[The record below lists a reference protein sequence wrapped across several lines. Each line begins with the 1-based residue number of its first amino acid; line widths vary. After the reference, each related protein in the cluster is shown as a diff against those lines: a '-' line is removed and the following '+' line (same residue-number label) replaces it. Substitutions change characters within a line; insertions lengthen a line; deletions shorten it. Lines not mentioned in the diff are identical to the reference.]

1 MIGYEVYWRDPIKG
15 YQLIGVLPER
25 RSDPKRVTK
34 ESVMNWGKIYFAK
47 NLKENY
53 MFLFQVTTDENT
65 GRVSRTNPSFII

>member
-1 MIGYEVYWRDPIKG
+1 MKGYELYWRDPTKG

-25 RSDPKRVTK
+25 RSDPKRITK

-47 NLKENY
+47 NLKGNY

>member
-1 MIGYEVYWRDPIKG
+1 MKGYELYWRNPTKG

-25 RSDPKRVTK
+25 RSDPKRITK

>member
-1 MIGYEVYWRDPIKG
+1 MKGYELYWRDPTKG

-25 RSDPKRVTK
+25 RSDPKRITK